1 KASIKRS
8 FKIKEMNWKL
18 GLLIGLMLLLSITL
32 NPTLARVTYP
42 SRTTKKG
49 IGNIHL
55 NKGMKI
61 GFRGSVSRSS
71 HHGNDP
77 PNHL

>member
-1 KASIKRS
+1 MK
-8 FKIKEMNWKL
+8 WKL
-18 GLLIGLMLLLSITL
+18 SLLISLMLLLSIAL
-32 NPTLARVTYP
+32 KPTLARVTYP
-42 SRTTKKG
+42 SGATRKG
-49 IGNIHL
+49 IGNIHI

-61 GFRGSVSRSS
+61 GFRGSFSRSA

>member
-1 KASIKRS
+1 
-8 FKIKEMNWKL
+8 MNWKL

-61 GFRGSVSRSS
+61 GFRGSVIDRYIY
-71 HHGNDP
+71 HNTLFQTYVENCIP
-77 PNHL
+77 KNT

>member
-1 KASIKRS
+1 
-8 FKIKEMNWKL
+8 MNWKL

-32 NPTLARVTYP
+32 NPTFASITYP
-42 SRTTKKG
+42 SRKTRKW
-49 IGNIHL
+49 IGNIHI

-61 GFRGSVSRSS
+61 GFRGSFSGSA